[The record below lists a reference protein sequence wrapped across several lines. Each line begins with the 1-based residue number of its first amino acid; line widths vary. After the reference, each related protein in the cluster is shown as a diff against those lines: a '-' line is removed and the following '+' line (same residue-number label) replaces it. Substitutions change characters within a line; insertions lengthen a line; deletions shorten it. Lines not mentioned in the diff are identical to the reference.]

1 MQSTGITPAKY
12 PSGAT
17 VNSPQAA
24 IPTNKAASL
33 AFLMSLDHSAAI
45 LNAKP
50 AGIPKGTLPIIVAV
64 VASAPPTIPAVSKTE
79 HPVIPQQS
87 IKSVSFQAPT
97 ATANA
102 LLKKAT
108 EVIKAAPSR
117 IVTVQASAAVAA
129 GASAGAAAVIR
140 STPGATQ
147 SGKVRQRSEDDISSS
162 PTGQVGSPLR
172 SSLAGPEP
180 KKQKASR

>member
-50 AGIPKGTLPIIVAV
+50 AGIPKGTPPIIVAV
-64 VASAPPTIPAVSKTE
+64 VASAPTIPAASKTE
-79 HPVIPQQS
+79 HPVVPQQS
-87 IKSVSFQAPT
+87 IKSVSQAPT
-97 ATANA
+97 VTANA

-108 EVIKAAPSR
+108 EVMKAAPSR

-140 STPGATQ
+140 STAGATQ
-147 SGKVRQRSEDDISSS
+147 SGKVRQRSEDEISSS
-162 PTGQVGSPLR
+162 PTGQLPSPQR

-180 KKQKASR
+180 KKQKPSR